1 MHIVLVDAA
10 SRKLLN
16 LSGWHCRVRAGAVI
30 ARRVRAVASHKVVAR
45 IKIKHAPVDIAHR
58 ERGAGIV
65 RIEVQLEGGF

>member
-16 LSGWHCRVRAGAVI
+16 LSGWHCRVRFVAVGP
-30 ARRVRAVASHKVVAR
+30 ASHKVVAR